1 MIFLM
6 IIKIITTIENIISK
20 ILSSFI
26 KKIINLI
33 YPSTLWKKELNKFLF
48 D

>member
-6 IIKIITTIENIISK
+6 IIITTIENIISK

-26 KKIINLI
+26 KKVINLI

>member
-6 IIKIITTIENIISK
+6 IIKMITTIENIISK

-26 KKIINLI
+26 KKVINL
-33 YPSTLWKKELNKFLF
+33 SNCEKKN
-48 D
+48 